1 MIDII
6 MDVNLSALD
15 LNLFLVLHAVLEE
28 RSAESRRQPA
38 RDAVGGAG
46 RRRRSHITGVEER

>member
-1 MIDII
+1 MIETI

-28 RSAESRRQPA
+28 RSATKAAA
-38 RDAVGGAG
+38 RLHV
-46 RRRRSHITGVEER
+46 T